1 MELDTQVKAV
11 LAKSLMLD
19 VASLN
24 DDMRLVEDLGISSMD
39 RFEIVM
45 DLEATFG
52 VELTPEDQEGINTI
66 GDAVR
71 VIRERAAKPCED
83 SQGKSP

>member
-19 VASLN
+19 VTSLK
-24 DDMRLVEDLGISSMD
+24 DDMRLVDLGVSSMD

-52 VELTPEDQEGINTI
+52 VELTPEDQEGITTI

-71 VIRERAAKPCED
+71 LIRERAAKPCED
-83 SQGKSP
+83 SPAKSA